1 MYIRFTYRFMTG
13 TEQQNIVTK
22 PTRKTAVM
30 QSIRASAPALC
41 FRAMLLL
48 FVPYLLAGCAKT
60 GGSEN
65 LTTLAQSILPEQSV
79 TDYRVRDCDLIWDI
93 AKPAAM
99 ENGLYWLRFIDCT
112 DRLTSAKAREM
123 AKRFIPE
130 APTDWHQVLKQSILL
145 GRATSV
151 LVERINIV
159 ENFNR
164 HSAQFPVTL
173 RPLLQ
178 LWREQQYL
186 KINLVEESVKFQRL
200 QSDSDNKIDSLK
212 EIRARLEYELRS
224 MSRKLENLTDIERQL
239 SSRKQ
244 EQSSAV
250 TPSNTDTSSD
260 NALSNNTLSNNTA
273 ESKNTP
279 AANADTQTEAHASEE
294 KGAE

>member
-1 MYIRFTYRFMTG
+1 MYNRFTYRFITG

-22 PTRKTAVM
+22 PMKKTAVM
-30 QSIRASAPALC
+30 QSIRARASTLR
-41 FRAMLLL
+41 FRAILLL

-60 GGSEN
+60 GGSDN
-65 LTTLAQSILPEQSV
+65 LATIAQSILPEQRV
-79 TDYRVRDCDLIWDI
+79 TDYRVRDCDSIWDI
-93 AKPAAM
+93 AKPTAM

-112 DRLTSAKAREM
+112 DRLPAAKAREM
-123 AKRFIPE
+123 AKRFTPE
-130 APTDWHQVLKQSILL
+130 APADWHQVLKQSILL

-151 LVERINIV
+151 LAERINIV

-164 HSAQFPVTL
+164 YSAQFPVAL

-186 KINLVEESVKFQRL
+186 KINLVEERVKFQRL
-200 QSDSDNKIDSLK
+200 QFDSDNKIDSLK

-244 EQSSAV
+244 EQSVV
-250 TPSNTDTSSD
+250 TPSNTDSS
-260 NALSNNTLSNNTA
+260 SNNTSSNNKADPSNKSAVDA
-273 ESKNTP
+273 ETK
-279 AANADTQTEAHASEE
+279 TEAHSSEE

>member
-1 MYIRFTYRFMTG
+1 MYNRFTYRFMTE
-13 TEQQNIVTK
+13 TEQQNIVANPMK
-22 PTRKTAVM
+22 KTAVRP
-30 QSIRASAPALC
+30 SILARTSILRLRAI
-41 FRAMLLL
+41 LLL
-48 FVPYLLAGCAKT
+48 FVPYLLAGCVKT
-60 GGSEN
+60 SGSDN

-79 TDYRVRDCDLIWDI
+79 TDYRLKDCDSIWDI

-112 DRLTSAKAREM
+112 DRLSSAEARET
-123 AKRFIPE
+123 AKRFTSE
-130 APTDWHQVLKQSILL
+130 TPTDWHQVLKQSILM

-151 LVERINIV
+151 LAERRKTV

-164 HSAQFPVTL
+164 YSTQFPIAL

-186 KINLVEESVKFQRL
+186 KINLAEERAKFQRF
-200 QSDSDNKIDSLK
+200 QFDSDNKIDRLK
-212 EIRARLEYELRS
+212 ETRARLEYELHL

-244 EQSSAV
+244 EQSGVV
-250 TPSNTDTSSD
+250 TPNTNTSSD
-260 NALSNNTLSNNTA
+260 NKA
-273 ESKNTP
+273 EPKDNP
-279 AANADTQTEAHASEE
+279 ATNAEANPSEEKAEE